1 MDVREISD
9 AVAWDGFIGAQNQA
23 QFLQSW
29 HWGEFQRALGRQIVR
44 LGVFD
49 GARQLAAAQGAIYHL
64 PMNQRYLYIPRGP
77 IMLDYTD
84 KAVWQA
90 LHQALL
96 ERAQQAR
103 ALAIR
108 IEPLM
113 LRSAEAPSIVE
124 LGYQQTEA
132 MQPADT
138 RLLSLHTS
146 EDDILNAMH
155 QKTRY
160 NIRLAEKKGVQVI
173 TTHAEKDLETFLQL
187 QHVTASRD
195 NISPFPDSYF
205 RTMFAT
211 LPELMRSIVLAQY
224 NGMTLAANLMIRYGD
239 TMTYSH
245 GASSNEHRNVM
256 APYLAQ
262 WRSIQHAAQSALK
275 WYDFRG
281 IAPSDDPQHAWA
293 GITRFK
299 AGFGGEAVHLIGTYD
314 FPVEK
319 GWYQAYMFGRKLVGL
334 VR

>member
-1 MDVREISD
+1 MEVREISD
-9 AVAWDGFIGAQNQA
+9 AAVWDAFVGAQDRA

-29 HWGEFQRALGRQIVR
+29 HWGEFQRALGRQVLRI
-44 LGVFD
+44 GVFQ
-49 GARQLAAAQGAIYHL
+49 GTQQVAAAQGAVYQL
-64 PMNQRYLYIPRGP
+64 PMNQSYFYFPRGP
-77 IMLDYTD
+77 IMVEYSDQELW
-84 KAVWQA
+84 KVLHAA
-90 LHQALL
+90 LVD
-96 ERAQQAR
+96 RAKQFR
-103 ALAIR
+103 ALAVR
-108 IEPLM
+108 IEPL
-113 LRSAEAPSIVE
+113 LPRTQEAPSITA
-124 LGYQQTEA
+124 LGYHQTEA

-138 RLLSLHTS
+138 RLLSLQMD
-146 EDDILNAMH
+146 EEELLAVMH

-173 TTHAEKDLETFLQL
+173 NTHAEKDLETFLQL

-195 NISPFPDSYF
+195 KIHPFSDSYF

-211 LPELMRSIVLAQY
+211 LPELMRSVVLAQY

-262 WRSIQHAAQSALK
+262 WRSIQHAAQSGLK

-281 IAPSDDPQHAWA
+281 IAPDDNPKHDWA

-314 FPVEK
+314 YPVDK